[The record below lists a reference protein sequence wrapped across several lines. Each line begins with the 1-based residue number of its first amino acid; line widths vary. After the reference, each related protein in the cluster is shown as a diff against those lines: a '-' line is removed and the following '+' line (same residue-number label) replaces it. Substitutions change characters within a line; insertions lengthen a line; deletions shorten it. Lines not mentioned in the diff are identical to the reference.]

1 MRFYEIKI
9 TDPNDATQIWVPTST
24 GALVKT
30 RNTNV
35 PLQGSVSTEIPT
47 GMSIVGVNA
56 SRTSGSAYTFTSH
69 PKGKL
74 QPPDPGALNLE
85 IDLPVSMF
93 HTPHGGGTFRLHGVG
108 LRMIGQS
115 ANLNGQNVVLSA
127 GMGKGLPLAK
137 PSQAGI
143 IYQGQIYQCW
153 GNWVGT
159 EQTLDFTVFSGDL
172 TPSGGVSFTWA
183 PGQSLSDSITASLAQ
198 AFPSYVPKV
207 NVADLQVPWGLP
219 IYDNAQSLMD
229 FARMLHDVT
238 ELPGKMRFGD
248 SYPGVGITTDGENI
262 FVFDWTVPGSQ
273 NTVAL
278 AFEDLIGQPT
288 WLGPFTISFQTVLR
302 ADIDVGDFVTFPTG
316 IFSPYAQ
323 ISAAS
328 ANFAGGIGLPAQS
341 KTAFQGKFVIN
352 EMHHYGNFRQS
363 DASAWNTTFVASVI
377 GSSSPSVSL
386 LSATAA
392 L

>member
-35 PLQGSVSTEIPT
+35 PLQGAVSANPA
-47 GMSIVGVNA
+47 GMSVVSVNA
-56 SRTSGSAYTFTSH
+56 SRSGSAYTFSSH
-69 PKGKL
+69 PNGKF

-93 HTPHGGGTFRLHGVG
+93 HTPNGGGTFRLHGVG

-115 ANLNGQNVVLSA
+115 ADLNGQNVVLSA

-143 IYQGQIYQCW
+143 IYQGQIWQAW
-153 GNWVGT
+153 GNWTGT
-159 EQTLDFTVFSGDL
+159 EQTLDFTVFSSDL
-172 TPSGGVSFTWA
+172 TPSGGVSFAWGY
-183 PGQSLSDSITASLAQ
+183 GQSLSVAITASLRQ
-198 AFPSYVPKV
+198 AFPDYTPKV
-207 NVADLQVPWGLP
+207 NVADLQLPWGLP
-219 IYDNAQSLMD
+219 VYDTAQSLMD

-238 ELPGKMRFGD
+238 QLPGRMRFGD
-248 SYPGVGITTDGENI
+248 SYPGVGITTDGKTI
-262 FVFDWTVPGSQ
+262 YVFDWTVPGS
-273 NTVAL
+273 NRTVAL

-288 WLGPFTISFQTVLR
+288 WLGPFTVSFQTVLR

-316 IFSPYAQ
+316 IYSPYAQ
-323 ISAAS
+323 LSAAS
-328 ANFAGGIGLPAQS
+328 ANFAGGANLPAQT

-352 EMHHYGNFRQS
+352 EMHHFGNFRQP
-363 DASAWNTTFVASVI
+363 DASAWNTTFTATTI
-377 GSSSPSVSL
+377 GSSIANVNL
-386 LSATAA
+386 LRSTAA